1 MKKLVL
7 PLGAILLLALA
18 VPTAFSEAELGIG
31 LSPGTVANPPD
42 PYNVDP
48 IIDFHVGWSYSI
60 LYLSWDAYAMPDY
73 WVYNNTTYVDPGSG
87 YVVQG
92 YLVPGFLNL
101 FDVGAKFEFLKP
113 FLFYAEIG
121 TNMLYLRGGATYG
134 RFGVNAR
141 LGVGLKFR
149 YWGVNFSGTQVFAS
163 TDDMNA
169 AFHQGFAYGNWS
181 DLTQGMVP
189 TLNFVIYF

>member
-7 PLGAILLLALA
+7 PLAAMMLLALA
-18 VPTAFSEAELGIG
+18 VPAVFSEAELGIG
-31 LSPGTVANPPD
+31 FSPGSIANPPD

-48 IIDFHVGWSYSI
+48 IIDFHVGWSWSV
-60 LYLSWDAYAMPDY
+60 LYLSWDSYAMPDY
-73 WVYNNTTYVDPGSG
+73 WVYNNTTYIDPNTG

-101 FDVGAKFEFLKP
+101 FDVGVKFVPKP
-113 FLFYAEIG
+113 FVLYAEIG
-121 TNMLYLRGGATYG
+121 TNLLYLRGGATYG
-134 RFGVNAR
+134 KMGVNAR
-141 LGVGLKFR
+141 LGAGLKFR
-149 YWGVNFSGTQVFAS
+149 WWGINVSGTQVFAS
-163 TDDMNA
+163 TDDMSA
-169 AFHQGFAYGNWS
+169 AFHQGIAYGNWS